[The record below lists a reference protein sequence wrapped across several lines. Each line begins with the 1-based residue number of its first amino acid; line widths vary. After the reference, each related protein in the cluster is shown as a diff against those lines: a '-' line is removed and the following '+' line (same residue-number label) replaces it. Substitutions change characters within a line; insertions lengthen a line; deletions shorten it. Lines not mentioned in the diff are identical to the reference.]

1 VFLGRRR
8 FRRIKGFGIVDFY
21 ERAICPEEIL
31 VANNKDKQKKK
42 QKPQSGIRRFYRET
56 VGELRKVTWPTRE
69 EAKNLTIIVVAV
81 TFGMSAF
88 LGIVDFLF
96 SRLFAL
102 ILGV

>member
-1 VFLGRRR
+1 M
-8 FRRIKGFGIVDFY
+8 
-21 ERAICPEEIL
+21 
-31 VANNKDKQKKK
+31 ANKKSQKKK
-42 QKPQSGIRRFYRET
+42 QKQQSGIRRFYRET

-69 EAKNLTIIVVAV
+69 EAINLTIIVIVV